1 MWPGLW
7 SLSPCILTIG
17 TAGEDG
23 LFLQCRPFPAVATGP
38 GIWDFGSCF
47 RDGNEDQDEDEDGG

>member
-38 GIWDFGSCF
+38 GIWDFRCL